1 MLGCFLLAAG
11 LVIFLLPFSL
21 ADAAPNSWKSGYII
35 AMIVLGIVLLGLF
48 AASQRFISPKPF
60 LPYRFLK
67 DRTIL
72 GSCLLAFSYQVAYYA
87 WASYFSSFLQVVSG
101 LSISTAGYV
110 GNTFDVVSGVWLFVV
125 GILIK
130 KTGYFKWLLFGAVP
144 LYILAQGLMIY
155 FRRPGFSVG
164 WLVQTH
170 SLPDRN
176 HRHWVRADRHII
188 LYRLVFCQVL
198 MSFGGSSAYS
208 ELADIAQRHKQQ
220 LTP

>member
-21 ADAAPNSWKSGYII
+21 ADAAPNGWKTGYII

-164 WLVQTH
+164 WWVQRLLNPLG
-170 SLPDRN
+170 SLPSLS
-176 HRHWVRADRHII
+176 RH
-188 LYRLVFCQVL
+188 
-198 MSFGGSSAYS
+198 
-208 ELADIAQRHKQQ
+208 
-220 LTP
+220 